1 MSFAYGGVMNPLR
14 ILVADDH
21 TLVRAGFCSL
31 VENIA
36 GVEVVA
42 EAEDGHQALELIDQ
56 HRPDIV
62 LMDITMPRLNGLDVA
77 ARVIGRHPHVRIIIL
92 SMHPDE
98 EYVLRALRIGVAGY
112 LIKDAGTEELEMA
125 IRSVAQGKTFLSP
138 SISEQVAEY
147 VRRVGDGSEEL
158 LTSRQRE
165 VLQLIAEGLTNREIA
180 ETLEISV
187 KTVESHRTHLMNRLE
202 IHDVAGLVRYAIRE
216 GLIDLTH

>member
-1 MSFAYGGVMNPLR
+1 MVEINPLR
-14 ILVADDH
+14 VIVADDH

-31 VENIA
+31 VRNIP

-42 EAEDGHQALELIDQ
+42 EAEDGHEALDLIDQ

-77 ARVIGRHPHVRIIIL
+77 ARVVESYPHVRVIIL

-98 EYVLRALRIGVAGY
+98 EYVLRALRTGVAGY

-125 IRSVAQGKTFLSP
+125 IQSVAQGKTFLSP
-138 SISEQVAEY
+138 SISEKVAQY

-180 ETLEISV
+180 ESLGISV

-202 IHDVAGLVRYAIRE
+202 IHDVAGLVRYAIRV
-216 GLIDLTH
+216 GLIDMTH

>member
-1 MSFAYGGVMNPLR
+1 MNPLR
-14 ILVADDH
+14 VIVADDH

-31 VENIA
+31 VRHIP

-42 EAEDGHQALELIDQ
+42 EAQDGHEALDLIAE

-62 LMDITMPRLNGLDVA
+62 LLDITMPRLNGLDVA
-77 ARVIGRHPHVRIIIL
+77 ARVVESHPHVRVIIL

-112 LIKDAGTEELEMA
+112 LIKDAGTQELEMA
-125 IRSVAQGKTFLSP
+125 IESVAQGKTFLSP
-138 SISEQVAEY
+138 SISEKVAQY
-147 VRRVGDGSEEL
+147 VRRVGDGSEEV

-180 ETLEISV
+180 EILGISV

-202 IHDVAGLVRYAIRE
+202 IHDVAGLVRYAIRI
-216 GLIDLTH
+216 GLVDMTY

>member
-1 MSFAYGGVMNPLR
+1 MNPLR

-202 IHDVAGLVRYAIRE
+202 IHDVAGLVRYAIRA

>member
-1 MSFAYGGVMNPLR
+1 MNPLR

-77 ARVIGRHPHVRIIIL
+77 ARVIDRHPHVRIIIL

-98 EYVLRALRIGVAGY
+98 EYVLRALRIGVSGY
-112 LIKDAGTEELEMA
+112 LIKDAGTDELEMA

-138 SISEQVAEY
+138 SISEKVAEY

-165 VLQLIAEGLTNREIA
+165 VLQLIAEGLTSREIA
-180 ETLEISV
+180 EMLEISV
-187 KTVESHRTHLMNRLE
+187 KTVESHRTHLMSRLE
-202 IHDVAGLVRYAIRE
+202 IHDVAGLVRYAIRA

>member
-1 MSFAYGGVMNPLR
+1 MNPLR
-14 ILVADDH
+14 VIVADDH

-31 VENIA
+31 VRHIP

-42 EAEDGHQALELIDQ
+42 EAQDGHEALDLIAE

-62 LMDITMPRLNGLDVA
+62 LLDITMPRLNGLDVA
-77 ARVIGRHPHVRIIIL
+77 ARVVESHPHVRVIIL

-112 LIKDAGTEELEMA
+112 LIKDAGTQELEMA
-125 IRSVAQGKTFLSP
+125 IESVAQGKTFLSP
-138 SISEQVAEY
+138 SISEKVAQY
-147 VRRVGDGSEEL
+147 VRRVGDGSEEV

-180 ETLEISV
+180 EILGISV

-202 IHDVAGLVRYAIRE
+202 IHDVAGLVRYAIRI
-216 GLIDLTH
+216 GLVDMTH

>member
-1 MSFAYGGVMNPLR
+1 MNPLR

>member
-1 MSFAYGGVMNPLR
+1 MRV
-14 ILVADDH
+14 IVADDH

-31 VENIA
+31 VRHIP

-42 EAEDGHQALELIDQ
+42 QAEDGHEALELIDQ

-77 ARVIGRHPHVRIIIL
+77 ARVIDNQPHVRVIIL

-138 SISEQVAEY
+138 SISEKVAEY
-147 VRRVGDGSEEL
+147 VRRVGEGSEEL

-180 ETLEISV
+180 EVLEISV
-187 KTVESHRTHLMNRLE
+187 KTVESHRSHLMSRLG
-202 IHDVAGLVRYAIRE
+202 IHDVAGLVRYAIRS
-216 GLIDLTH
+216 GLIDMTHG